1 MGIANSAEAKRMIRQ
16 YDPNSSDKSE
26 TVLYTKALEYL
37 IRETGDAGYIAK
49 LGSFCYEN
57 GQYSPALKHFEAAAE
72 KGSRK
77 ALVGLGCIW
86 YYGKTGERDYEKA
99 FRYFT
104 LASDKGDL
112 NAEVKLAD
120 MYKNGFFVR
129 KDYGKYKDMIRSLYH
144 KVRSETD
151 PALPLPEVFLRYS
164 KLCAERG
171 ETIRALRLLQDAR
184 SLLEQRMKNAPFYGT
199 LSQIRQMISELYSM
213 TDFDVENFEF
223 YDLFYIFRKTV
234 KIQFLYNGSAHVVET
249 LPGNCGN
256 AVRFDGVQF
265 DSDDEFFF
273 RATADGKRLTAVYD
287 ELYGFEITKLLC

>member
-1 MGIANSAEAKRMIRQ
+1 MEITNTAEAKKIIRQ
-16 YDPNSSDKSE
+16 YSPNSSDKSE
-26 TVLYTKALEYL
+26 TELYTQALEYL
-37 IRETGDAGYIAK
+37 IRETGDAGYIEK

-57 GQYSPALKHFEAAAE
+57 GQYSTSLKHFEAAAE
-72 KGSRK
+72 KGSSK

-86 YYGKTGERDYEKA
+86 FYGKTGERDYEKA

-104 LASDKGDL
+104 LASDRGDL
-112 NAEVKLAD
+112 NAGVKLAD

-129 KDYGKYKDMIRSLYH
+129 RDYGKYKDMIRSLYRR
-144 KVRSETD
+144 VRSKND

-184 SLLEQRMKNAPFYGT
+184 SLLEQRMKNEPLSGT
-199 LSQIRQMISELYSM
+199 LSQIRQMIGELYSM
-213 TDFDVENFEF
+213 TDFDVENFGL

-234 KIQFLYNGSAHVVET
+234 TIQFLYNGSAHVVET